1 VAPMYS
7 PALAS
12 RFARRFAAL
21 TFCALALASCSRLSG
36 SSSFPTVL
44 PSGMS
49 ALSKPQLEQNPSA
62 WKYRVLFNFGSNV
75 FGYDGVYPLAPLI
88 DVKGTLYGTTVYG
101 GSYGYGSHVGS
112 GTIFSIS
119 NGGVENVLYSF
130 SGGRDGA
137 RPFAPLTDVKGK
149 LYGTASTGGTYGNGT
164 IFSVSTAGK
173 GFRVV
178 HAFRGGTADGADPM
192 AGLSAVN
199 GKLYGTTY
207 VGGTQ
212 GGGTVFS
219 ISLATGKERILHS
232 FGLAPDGANPLAGLV
247 NVQGKL
253 YGTTQ
258 AGGATGAGTV
268 FSLSLTGKEMVLHS
282 FGKGSDGR
290 SPVASLIARK
300 GALYGTTQNGGAYTF
315 GGGTAFSITT
325 GGSNEKVLHSFGG
338 GNDGSQPQANLIAA
352 RGRFYGTTYA
362 GGAAGFGTVYQMSKT
377 GKERVLHSFTE
388 GYNNDGIWPRAAL
401 VEVSG
406 TFYGTTQEGGIALPS
421 CPHSANICDYG
432 TVFALMP

>member
-1 VAPMYS
+1 MGPSCRAIIAGAAIVV
-7 PALAS
+7 LAACGGS
-12 RFARRFAAL
+12 QPPIGVPGVTPLSAAAQAQQQR
-21 TFCALALASCSRLSG
+21 TG
-36 SSSFPTVL
+36 STKYQVVFSFGNSV
-44 PSGMS
+44 
-49 ALSKPQLEQNPSA
+49 N
-62 WKYRVLFNFGSNV
+62 
-75 FGYDGVYPLAPLI
+75 GYDGVYPLAPLI
-88 DVKGTLYGTTVYG
+88 DVKGALYGTTVYG

-119 NGGVENVLYSF
+119 TSGTENVLYSF
-130 SGGRDGA
+130 SGGGDGA
-137 RPFAPLTDVKGK
+137 SPFAPLTDVKDR

-164 IFSVSTAGK
+164 IFSVGTAGT

-192 AGLSAVN
+192 AGLLAVN
-199 GKLYGTTY
+199 GKLYGTTQA
-207 VGGTQ
+207 GGTQ
-212 GGGTVFS
+212 GEGTAFS

-232 FGLAPDGANPLAGLV
+232 FGLSSDGANPLAALV

-258 AGGATGAGTV
+258 AGGASGAGTV
-268 FSLSLTGKEMVLHS
+268 FSLSVTGKEMVLHS

-290 SPVASLIARK
+290 IPAASLVAAN
-300 GALYGTTQNGGAYTF
+300 GTLYGTTQNGGAYTF
-315 GGGTAFSITT
+315 GGGTAFSIATS
-325 GGSNEKVLHSFGG
+325 GSNEKVLHSFGG
-338 GNDGSQPQANLIAA
+338 GNDGSQPQANLIVA

-388 GYNNDGIWPRAAL
+388 DYNNDGIWPRAAL
-401 VEVSG
+401 VEVTG

-432 TVFALMP
+432 TVFALSL